1 LFRPCPGPQEMG
13 ANTSSGALGPC
24 CATSREIAGNADAQK
39 VLRRRVRLVA
49 TPFGPSLAGLQGY
62 HTSIALGDIEF
73 AFSSKGIEWTNGIQS
88 HIPFRANPTITE
100 AGFTEISRSA
110 FVKALRP
117 YFLPG
122 SYDLLRKNCNS
133 FSDCAL
139 FFLMGVRLEDKYR
152 ALEKLGA
159 LADKYSG
166 VVSNL
171 SGGKYRPNPKADAF
185 SSMKVVDAIP
195 KLRPHICAM
204 RKGPPCHEHFAVL

>member
-1 LFRPCPGPQEMG
+1 
-13 ANTSSGALGPC
+13 
-24 CATSREIAGNADAQK
+24 
-39 VLRRRVRLVA
+39 VA
-49 TPFGPSLAGLQGY
+49 TPFGPSLPTLQAY
-62 HTSIALGDIEF
+62 HTSIVLGDTEF
-73 AFSSKGIEWTNGIQS
+73 AFSSKGIEGTNGIQS
-88 HIPFRANPTITE
+88 HIPFRANPTITDV
-100 AGFTEISRSA
+100 GFTEISRSM

-139 FFLMGVRLEDKYR
+139 FFLMGVRLEDRYR

-185 SSMKVVDAIP
+185 CSRKVVDAIP
-195 KLRPHICAM
+195 KLRPFRPHVRAIKDSPG
-204 RKGPPCHEHFAVL
+204 R